1 MLTKVGLDN
10 PANMNKIYFI
20 MYTIY
25 KDHSIRGGGGFQ
37 ANRYTRISL

>member
-25 KDHSIRGGGGFQ
+25 KRSFYQGR
-37 ANRYTRISL
+37 RRIPGK